1 MTTDIESTSSGQV
14 RRRARMQI
22 LIIAGLF
29 AGPMLL
35 AWLLFTMGLRPSGTT
50 NHGKLIQPP
59 QAMAPSDWTTRSGTP
74 FSRAELLGYWNLLLV
89 VDGRC
94 ERVCLESLDLLRR
107 LRLALGANADRVHL
121 LLLQPRGAP
130 APDLPE
136 VSQPVVFE
144 LLAPNTR
151 IASLLAKRAGTAD
164 GGTGVFIIDY
174 RAFNMMTYPVPFD
187 GSGML
192 DDVEH
197 LLKVSN
203 RQVERN
209 QQQSQDL

>member
-1 MTTDIESTSSGQV
+1 MTTDIEPTSGQV
-14 RRRARMQI
+14 RRRGRIQI

-35 AWLLFTMGLRPSGTT
+35 AWLLFRADLRPSGTT
-50 NHGKLIQPP
+50 NHGELLKPP
-59 QAMAPSDWTTRSGTP
+59 QAVAPSNWTTRSGKP
-74 FSRAELLGYWNLLLV
+74 FTRADLLGYWNLLLV
-89 VDGRC
+89 VNGNC

-121 LLLQPRGAP
+121 LLLQPQEAF
-130 APDLPE
+130 APDLPK

-144 LLAPNTR
+144 LLAPNAQ
-151 IASLLAKRAGTAD
+151 IDSLLAKRAHTA
-164 GGTGVFIIDY
+164 GEGAGIFIIDY
-174 RAFNMMTYPVPFD
+174 RAFNMMTYPVPLD

-192 DDVEH
+192 DDMEH
-197 LLKVSN
+197 LLRVSN

-209 QQQSQDL
+209 QQQSQDF